1 VAAQAAASAPA
12 AAAKAPVTTGIF
24 MINVGLFANPNNARK
39 AYTQLKDAGLPALSQ
54 ELKPVQGKPRTRV
67 RAGPFD
73 TQAEADS
80 AAERIR
86 ALKLDAA
93 VFKP

>member
-1 VAAQAAASAPA
+1 V
-12 AAAKAPVTTGIF
+12 
-24 MINVGLFANPNNARK
+24 
-39 AYTQLKDAGLPALSQ
+39 
-54 ELKPVQGKPRTRV
+54 RTRV

-73 TQAEADS
+73 SQAEADS

-86 ALKLDAA
+86 ALHLDAA